1 VSRNPVPSPGP
12 PGGGSVAQNAGWTL
26 QFLALVVVG
35 AALLVG
41 LAYDALR
48 AEVTL
53 LGAGGAIFLLGRWLR
68 ERPGA

>member
-1 VSRNPVPSPGP
+1 MSRDPVPSSHS
-12 PGGGSVAQNAGWTL
+12 GGGLAQNLGWTL
-26 QFLALVVVG
+26 QFLALAVVG

-48 AEVTL
+48 AEVAL
-53 LGAGGAIFLLGRWLR
+53 LGMGGAIFLLGRWLR

>member
-1 VSRNPVPSPGP
+1 MSRDPVGGP
-12 PGGGSVAQNAGWTL
+12 QGGALAQNLGWTL
-26 QFLALVVVG
+26 QFLGLAVVG

-48 AEVTL
+48 AEVAL
-53 LGAGGAIFLLGRWLR
+53 LGVGGAIFLLGRWLR